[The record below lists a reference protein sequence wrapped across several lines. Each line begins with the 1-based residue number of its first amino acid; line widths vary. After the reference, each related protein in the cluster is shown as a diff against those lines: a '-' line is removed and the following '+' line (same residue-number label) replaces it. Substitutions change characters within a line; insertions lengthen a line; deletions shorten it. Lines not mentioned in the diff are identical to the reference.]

1 MLCAQTKTASTLANV
16 TLDIWG
22 MVSTAAVGNT
32 FIFQTFNRN
41 DQKGEASNMTAH
53 TKLFR
58 KFGHTTMCQSP
69 LFFQNRGL
77 I

>member
-1 MLCAQTKTASTLANV
+1 MLRAQTKTASTLANV

-41 DQKGEASNMTAH
+41 DQT
-53 TKLFR
+53 
-58 KFGHTTMCQSP
+58 
-69 LFFQNRGL
+69 
-77 I
+77 